1 MWKKLTIF
9 TLTINLLLTA
19 AGCVT
24 AADKKKAP
32 KEESFD
38 TYEMLVIILQYSIVT
53 NDKTNER
60 NDKTKF

>member
-24 AADKKKAP
+24 AADKKKAQ

-38 TYEMLVIILQYSIVT
+38 TYEMLNLFGEVM
-53 NDKTNER
+53 ER
-60 NDKTKF
+60 AKAEPSASEAIHL